1 MQKPRFKRPLL
12 KLSGE
17 MFGGK
22 DGYGFDREA
31 LEAFAREVKSL
42 VDSGITPGIVIGGGN
57 FFRGAKSTLPSLKR
71 HNADS
76 VGMLAT
82 VMNSICFADHLEA
95 IGVKAAVFSAMPI
108 GTFTKVYDINLARS
122 YMDEN
127 TCCIFSGGTGHP
139 YFSTDSGSALR
150 AVEVGCDV
158 LIKATKVD
166 GIYDSDPIKNKNA
179 HKFTEITFEEVLTKK
194 LGVMDL
200 VAITLC
206 RDNKLP
212 LKVLS
217 LNDSGVLLKACMGEK
232 IGTNVIEDNK
242 NI

>member
-1 MQKPRFKRPLL
+1 MQTIKYQQPLL

-22 DGYGFDREA
+22 DGYGFDGEA
-31 LEAFAREVKSL
+31 LTSFALEIKEL
-42 VDSGITPGIVIGGGN
+42 VELGVTPGIVIGGGN
-57 FFRGAKSTLPSLKR
+57 FFRGAQSTLPALQR

-76 VGMLAT
+76 IGMLAT
-82 VMNSICFADHLEA
+82 VMNSICFADHLRA
-95 IGVKAAVFSAMPI
+95 VGVKTVVFSAMTV
-108 GTFTKVYDINLARS
+108 GTFTQLYDINLARQLLK
-122 YMDEN
+122 EK
-127 TCCIFSGGTGHP
+127 TVCVFSGGTGHP

-150 AVEVGCDV
+150 AIEVGCDLLV
-158 LIKATKVD
+158 KATKVD
-166 GIYDSDPIKNKNA
+166 GVYDSDPAKNPDAKKY
-179 HKFTEITFEEVLTKK
+179 HEITYEEILDKK

-217 LNDSGVLLKACMGEK
+217 LKEKGILAKACKGLA
-232 IGTNVIEDNK
+232 IGTNVVEKI
-242 NI
+242 

>member
-1 MQKPRFKRPLL
+1 
-12 KLSGE
+12 
-17 MFGGK
+17 
-22 DGYGFDREA
+22 
-31 LEAFAREVKSL
+31 
-42 VDSGITPGIVIGGGN
+42 
-57 FFRGAKSTLPSLKR
+57 
-71 HNADS
+71 
-76 VGMLAT
+76 MLAT

-95 IGVKAAVFSAMPI
+95 IGVKTAVFSAMPI